1 MTRIMAEVRERWA
14 RQHSKCPLIGTVAL
28 AGAPDRALFAGWGG
42 SAVQPSEARQRG
54 RAPSPTQPHR
64 DRHNDGLAVAV
75 ISAMI
80 AVFDVE
86 LRIVK
91 VVQTIR
97 DSSAVIKAAGIL
109 GI

>member
-1 MTRIMAEVRERWA
+1 MTSRRGSRPFD
-14 RQHSKCPLIGTVAL
+14 KLK
-28 AGAPDRALFAGWGG
+28 AGSRP
-42 SAVQPSEARQRG
+42 RG

-80 AVFDVE
+80 AVFKVE
-86 LRIVK
+86 LGIMQM
-91 VVQTIR
+91 VQTVSN
-97 DSSAVIKAAGIL
+97 SSAIVEAAGIL